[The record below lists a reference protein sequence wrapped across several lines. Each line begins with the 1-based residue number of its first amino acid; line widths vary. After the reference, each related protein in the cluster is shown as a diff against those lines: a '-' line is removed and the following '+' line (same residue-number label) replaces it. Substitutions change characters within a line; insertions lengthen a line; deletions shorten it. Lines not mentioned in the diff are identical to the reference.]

1 LNRKIRVSKGIWT
14 KDSECSY
21 GSRCHVHSCILHKAN
36 DTSIAA
42 LQCVERGQIG
52 LDNDVSDI
60 LAELREAQILT
71 GFDEGTEKPILKNAR
86 DTITLR
92 WVYLYKQVHYA
103 NENLDRQL
111 LSHSSGL
118 GYDGAHPDLARWRM
132 LRGQNSGT
140 KGLPIIERI
149 NMPLTFE
156 PGTGWLY
163 GTGLDWAG
171 LLVARLNHT
180 SLEAYMQQ
188 YIWDVVGSKH
198 ITFHQELKPLV
209 KRNLVTLSKRGGIEN
224 PIYVPAVAS
233 EKPVEWTDELIY
245 DDPTKDE
252 YGGAGAIGSAT
263 EYMKIM
269 RSILVNDGRLL
280 MPSTVEEM
288 FKPQLKEGSQKALA
302 AFLELPFRKDSFTS
316 LPTGTKVDH
325 GLGGLLILDDL
336 HTGLKKGTLTWSG
349 LPNLLWTIDRKS
361 GLALLY
367 ASSVVPFGDFQSAQY
382 QQLFETEMY
391 SRYKA
396 RN

>member
-1 LNRKIRVSKGIWT
+1 
-14 KDSECSY
+14 
-21 GSRCHVHSCILHKAN
+21 
-36 DTSIAA
+36 
-42 LQCVERGQIG
+42 
-52 LDNDVSDI
+52 
-60 LAELREAQILT
+60 
-71 GFDEGTEKPILKNAR
+71 
-86 DTITLR
+86 
-92 WVYLYKQVHYA
+92 VHYA

-132 LRGQNSGT
+132 LRGQTPGT

-224 PIYVPAVAS
+224 PIYVMAVAS

-263 EYMKIM
+263 ECMKIM
-269 RSILVNDGRLL
+269 RSILVNGGRLL
-280 MPSTVEEM
+280 MPSMVEEM
-288 FKPQLKEGSQKALA
+288 FKPQLKNGSQKALA

-316 LPTGTKVDH
+316 LPTGAKVDH

-336 HTGLKKGTLTWSG
+336 HTGLNKGTLTWSG

-361 GLALLY
+361 GPALLY
-367 ASSVVPFGDFQSAQY
+367 ASNVVTFGDFQSAQY